1 MTQILPLLPK
11 QRMQNLK
18 LWPLRGGYSTLRKT
32 TQRKINQTLIRFNYV
47 MQKPQRNHS
56 LSKYLKY
63 LRKLRFRETALL
75 LSCLIRVNVLVLYK
89 NHLKFFHLKPCNL
102 MWIYKSTQRV
112 TIHRNSVVEDV
123 WFSTT
128 TVIRT
133 LDKSLS
139 TTVVQE
145 KRQALTSSRSTG
157 IKCEAVTSIRLYQGF
172 LSSFSLTEPW
182 LLWSYEVQMPYLKL
196 S

>member
-1 MTQILPLLPK
+1 MTPVVLLTGIRQLVSHHKNHISTILREIEFLIVKYLPFHNGLVSVNCRISQQQCKFILTGNDSTRKFIRDNKISELMMTQILPLLPK

-63 LRKLRFRETALL
+63 LRKLRFIETALL
-75 LSCLIRVNVLVLYK
+75 LSCLVRVNVLVLYK

-102 MWIYKSTQRV
+102 M
-112 TIHRNSVVEDV
+112 
-123 WFSTT
+123 
-128 TVIRT
+128 
-133 LDKSLS
+133 
-139 TTVVQE
+139 
-145 KRQALTSSRSTG
+145 
-157 IKCEAVTSIRLYQGF
+157 
-172 LSSFSLTEPW
+172 
-182 LLWSYEVQMPYLKL
+182 
-196 S
+196 